1 MKIEIKNIKHYESM
15 SEETNCFQAT
25 IYIDGKKAG
34 TASNRGYGD
43 PINIVPYELHKSI
56 NDYAKSLPS
65 INYKGLVIEPD
76 AETIIGDLLTDW
88 LIAKDLKKT
97 MSSRILF
104 AKGSEIR
111 QSKKLEKNRLAQ
123 LLASADALAPL
134 QADKVLNNLPFN
146 EALTIYKELAA

>member
-56 NDYAKSLPS
+56 NDYAKTLPA
-65 INYKGLVIEPD
+65 IKYENMEFEQD
-76 AETIIGDLLTDW
+76 AETIIGGLLTDW
-88 LIAKDLKKT
+88 LIAQDLKKT

-104 AKGSEIR
+104 AKGNEIR
-111 QSKKLEKNRLAQ
+111 QSKKLDKNQLSQ
-123 LLASADALAPL
+123 LLSSADALAPL

-146 EALTIYKELAA
+146 EALTIYKGLVA